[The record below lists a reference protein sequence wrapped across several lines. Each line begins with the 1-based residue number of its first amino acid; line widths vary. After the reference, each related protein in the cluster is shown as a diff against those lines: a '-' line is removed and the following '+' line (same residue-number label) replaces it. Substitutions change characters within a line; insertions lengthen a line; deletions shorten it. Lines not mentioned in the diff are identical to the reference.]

1 MGLSHYCKWE
11 DPLYNIFMKDKII
24 VRIEFVKL
32 LAIFTG
38 LLGASVSWLVS
49 SAVVLKFAAI
59 LMIGLTTLLISLSV
73 IVIVKIY
80 NILKLLKEFK

>member
-1 MGLSHYCKWE
+1 MLNG
-11 DPLYNIFMKDKII
+11 YNIFMKDKII

-32 LAIFTG
+32 LAIFIG

-49 SAVVLKFAAI
+49 SAVVLKLKAI

>member
-1 MGLSHYCKWE
+1 
-11 DPLYNIFMKDKII
+11 MKDKII

-32 LAIFTG
+32 LAIFIG

-49 SAVVLKFAAI
+49 SAVVLKLKAI